1 MKNFIGLT
9 LSLLVLVSCGSLPQ
23 QSPGDQ
29 VKKEDSR
36 TPSSHQPEFPE
47 QEALASTEQLT
58 QRIESIVKAAQEAGP
73 ESVEFLSSDLFLKAN
88 DSSLRG
94 DAQTAAFLLRYI
106 HQMNPEDMYVR
117 KKWAIEL
124 IRIGQLKEAQFH
136 LNEVFEKEEETD
148 EVIGLI
154 LGGVH
159 TALQQND
166 KAQATY
172 QKILK
177 LFPKSE
183 EACIFLSKSYALEK
197 KEKEAFDLLN
207 SCEKR
212 LPQATIFPYYKGKMA
227 VDAGRVD
234 EGLKYFEQALK
245 KDPEYSQAVLAIGM
259 LYEQKE
265 QNDKAI
271 DHYKV
276 FLEKQP
282 MNYNVLGR
290 IVQLLFNESRYSEII
305 PYAERLTSLDPSDI
319 NLKVR
324 LGILYTDA
332 ERYEDAKGVF
342 KEILITIPDSD
353 RVLFY
358 LGSLYQETK
367 KYDEAI
373 EYFSKIPSESALFLD
388 GHLQIAQMLQT
399 MAMQD
404 QSRRDE
410 FFSFVDKMSREHE
423 SLNFDLT
430 VMLSTYYEHQENFKE
445 AIGVLETLVEE
456 EKFTEGHRY
465 YLAAL
470 HDKEGNYKQ
479 AVGHIKAILTS
490 NPDHAHALNFLGYSM
505 VERGEDLNEAYD
517 YIKRAVE
524 LMPEDGYIRDSL
536 GWYYYTVGDYDKA
549 LVELKKAWELVKTDV
564 IISKH
569 LAMIYQKME
578 KYDLAEK
585 YLQEALRHSQFEA
598 DKNKVQKALEELQQ
612 KRLPASAQD

>member
-1 MKNFIGLT
+1 MKNFICLA
-9 LSLLVLVSCGSLPQ
+9 LSLVFLASCGSLPK
-23 QSPGDQ
+23 Q
-29 VKKEDSR
+29 VEEVKNKEKR
-36 TPSSHQPEFPE
+36 GPSSHQPEFPE
-47 QEALASTEQLT
+47 QEALATSEELT
-58 QRIESIVKAAQEAGP
+58 QRIESIVKSAQEAGP

-124 IRIGQLKEAQFH
+124 IRIGKLKEAQFH
-136 LNEVFEKEEETD
+136 LDEIFEKEKESD
-148 EVIGLI
+148 EVTGLI

-197 KEKEAFDLLN
+197 KEKKAFDLLN
-207 SCEKR
+207 DCEKR
-212 LPQATIFPYYKGKMA
+212 MPQATIFPYYKGKMA

-234 EGLKYFEQALK
+234 EGLKYFGEALK
-245 KDPEYSQAVLAIGM
+245 RDPEYSQAVLAIGM

-265 QNDKAI
+265 IFDKAI
-271 DHYKV
+271 DLYKQ
-276 FLEKQP
+276 FLVKQP

-290 IVQLLFNESRYSEII
+290 IVQLLFNESRYQEII
-305 PYAERLTSLDPSDI
+305 PYAQRLTSLDPTDI

-332 ERYEDAKGVF
+332 KRYEDAKGIF

-399 MAMQD
+399 MAMND
-404 QSRRDE
+404 KTRRQE
-410 FFSFVDKMSREHE
+410 FFSFVDKTQREHP
-423 SLNFDLT
+423 SLKFDLT
-430 VMLSTYYEHQENFKE
+430 VILSSYYEHEENFEDAIQTLE
-445 AIGVLETLVEE
+445 ALVDE
-456 EKFTEGHRY
+456 EKFTDGHRY

-470 HDKEGNYKQ
+470 HDKNGNYKQ
-479 AVGHIKAILTS
+479 AIGHIQAILST
-490 NPDHAHALNFLGYSM
+490 NPNHAHALNFLGYSM
-505 VERGEDLNEAYD
+505 VERGEDLSVAYD

-524 LMPEDGYIRDSL
+524 LRPEDGYIRDSL
-536 GWYYYTVGDYDKA
+536 GWYYYTVGEYDKA
-549 LVELKKAWELVKTDV
+549 LVELKKAWELVQTDV

-569 LAMIYQKME
+569 LALIYQKME

-598 DKNKVQKALEELQQ
+598 DKNKVQKALEDLQQ
-612 KRLPASAQD
+612 KRLPASERP